1 MVTVSIRFSA
11 KDMCTPLTV
20 NRLLKAVR
28 KDTGILKRFWPRLI
42 KDKSVNFGKKVGVK
56 LDIEN
61 LEYLRELK
69 RNIRSKYGIF
79 VSYSMLVCALL
90 RLYRGTK
97 EKVVMSLNV
106 QGYKA
111 TVGDFVR
118 RLRGIAEEIK
128 KVLPEVVMLQE
139 FRVGENR
146 TFLKTLMKE
155 LGNFYDTI
163 LPKSYR
169 EREDYN
175 NCICIILKGKHAD
188 YRKVMSLKDEYSFRH
203 RYNLVEIDDQVI
215 LNVWAPQVFNSKQDR
230 IELAEKMWKAVMDT
244 AQFYSSKATKFWLIG
259 DLNAYIDG
267 PFEENIMRLNT
278 WLRDTKIL
286 NDMNR
291 PTGQV
296 NVLDHSFA
304 NRFYG
309 QTEMVRTSIYEPSI
323 KLRELSDHDALIT
336 TITEL

>member
-11 KDMCTPLTV
+11 KNMCTPLTV

-28 KDTGILKRFWPRLI
+28 NDRGILKKFWPRLI

-69 RNIRSKYGIF
+69 RNIRSTYGIF

-90 RLYRGTK
+90 RLYKGAK

-106 QGYKA
+106 QGYRA
-111 TVGDFVR
+111 TAGDFIR
-118 RLRGIAEEIK
+118 RLKGIAEEIK
-128 KVLPEVVMLQE
+128 KVLPEVIMLQE

-146 TFLKTLMKE
+146 MFLKALLRE

-169 EREDYN
+169 EKEDYN
-175 NCICIILKGKHAD
+175 NCICIILKEKNAE
-188 YRKVMSLKDEYSFRH
+188 YKRIISLKDDYSFRH
-203 RYNLVEIDDQVI
+203 RYNLVELDDQVI
-215 LNVWAPQVFNSKQDR
+215 MNVWVPQIFNSKQDR
-230 IELAEKMWKAVMDT
+230 IELAEKMWKAILDM
-244 AQFYSSKATKFWLIG
+244 AQFYSYKASKFWLIG
-259 DLNAYIDG
+259 DLNAFIDG
-267 PFEENIMRLNT
+267 PFEENIKKLNT
-278 WLRDTKIL
+278 LLRDTKML
-286 NDMNR
+286 DDLNR

-296 NVLDHSFA
+296 NVLDYSFI
-304 NRFYG
+304 NRFYD
-309 QTEMVRTSIYEPSI
+309 QTSLIRTSIFDPSL
-323 KLRELSDHDALIT
+323 KLKELSDHEALIT